1 MVGLVTLL
9 PSMSRRS
16 ARREWFTVRTLP
28 LRDLSRA
35 VFLHD
40 TPALRVQEESE
51 KAHTLYSGYPDPLT
65 SPMKKLHT
73 ERMVQNHM
81 KTNGELKWKVIRK
94 LGVLLEKDNGY
105 TKEVNVMSW
114 NDADPKLDIREWT
127 PDHKPLRGV
136 TLTENET
143 IILRDMLTY
152 YFDEQEEPA

>member
-1 MVGLVTLL
+1 
-9 PSMSRRS
+9 
-16 ARREWFTVRTLP
+16 
-28 LRDLSRA
+28 
-35 VFLHD
+35 
-40 TPALRVQEESE
+40 
-51 KAHTLYSGYPDPLT
+51 
-65 SPMKKLHT
+65 
-73 ERMVQNHM
+73 M

>member
-1 MVGLVTLL
+1 
-9 PSMSRRS
+9 
-16 ARREWFTVRTLP
+16 
-28 LRDLSRA
+28 
-35 VFLHD
+35 
-40 TPALRVQEESE
+40 
-51 KAHTLYSGYPDPLT
+51 
-65 SPMKKLHT
+65 
-73 ERMVQNHM
+73 MVQNHM